1 MIALEGS
8 IQTRSYEDKNG
19 NKRMAVEVIAEHVWF
34 AGSKKDNEASVRLSN
49 PCVET
54 TDFLEIS
61 SDSDDLPF

>member
-34 AGSKKDNEASVRLSN
+34 AGGKSDNGASARPSN
-49 PCVET
+49 PCADT